1 MLLCVCQVTKYAF
14 CSFLKRKLS
23 TNVIEG
29 ISSIIHKIRQ
39 KQKENPIF
47 IGNNFLF
54 FMGDFGQEFI
64 FETVK
69 QYCKKNNATLVN
81 AGMPSVSKLGI
92 VERLIRT
99 LQEMLSVTLNDI
111 TTKYEYKQEF
121 RLVLKM
127 YNKQKHTFLKKSP
140 QESNFSLDNHR
151 KPWDISTN
159 KSNSFDYYK
168 NKKEIENKLTKAKSM
183 FPLNQT
189 VRIFNKPKTTKKRSH
204 VSSWSNQIY
213 LIDGYKTPLLSTSD
227 IGIYLKDQ
235 KGKRISGITY
245 KQYLKKVIK
254 SDYMQIKNII
264 KYMNKKKSLR
274 CSFVNF
280 PHSYYRDIDVSELN
294 NYIIPKSIRKKIK
307 IWREKNGF

>member
-23 TNVIEG
+23 KNVIEG

-64 FETVK
+64 FESVK
-69 QYCKKNNATLVN
+69 QYCKKNNAILVN

-99 LQEMLSVTLNDI
+99 LQEMISVTLNDI
-111 TTKYEYKQEF
+111 TTKDEYKKEF
-121 RLVLKM
+121 KLVLKM
-127 YNKQKHTFLKKSP
+127 YNKQGHTFLKESP
-140 QESNFSLDNHR
+140 EESSFSLNNYR
-151 KPWDISTN
+151 KPWDISKN
-159 KSNSFDYYK
+159 KSKEFDYYD
-168 NKKEIENKLTKAKSM
+168 NKKQIKKKLATSKKL

-189 VRIFNKPKTTKKRSH
+189 VRLFKKPKNTQKRSH
-204 VSSWSNQIY
+204 FSSWTNQMY
-213 LIDGYKTPLLSTSD
+213 SIDGYKIPLLSNSD

-235 KGKRISGITY
+235 KGQRINGITY
-245 KQYLKKVIK
+245 AQYLKKVKK

-264 KYMNKKKSLR
+264 KYMKKKKSLR
-274 CSFVNF
+274 CSFVNY
-280 PHSYYRDIDVSELN
+280 PHSYYKDINVSELN
-294 NYIIPKSIRKKIK
+294 DYIIPKSIRKKIK
-307 IWREKNGF
+307 IWKDKNGF